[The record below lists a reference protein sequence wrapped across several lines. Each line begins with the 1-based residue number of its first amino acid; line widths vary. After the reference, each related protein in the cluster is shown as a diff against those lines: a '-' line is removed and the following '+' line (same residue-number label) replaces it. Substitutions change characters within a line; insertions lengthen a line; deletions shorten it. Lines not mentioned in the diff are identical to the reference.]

1 MSQLASSVHPC
12 PTDQHSKRHTRS
24 ILHQLGPAHQRF
36 LSLSSS
42 HLLPCRTNRDLSCPI
57 IGAASR
63 IMEQAMDGDVSLRAW
78 HHKPPPRKGHRASI
92 SHTVRCAWHQ
102 KGRSERQSWKGQEPR
117 RANPTVISSPV
128 TGSPSH
134 EWRRTAIRYLCRL
147 HHTRQVVAH
156 GGCAWRRMA

>member
-1 MSQLASSVHPC
+1 MNPLSATPC
-12 PTDQHSKRHTRS
+12 LSWRAQFTRVYSTSARTRS
-24 ILHQLGPAHQRF
+24 SALSKPVVESLGP
-36 LSLSSS
+36 LSYEQ
-42 HLLPCRTNRDLSCPI
+42 RDLSCPI
-57 IGAASR
+57 VGAASHT
-63 IMEQAMDGDVSLRAW
+63 MEHLTKETLVCGRGTTNR
-78 HHKPPPRKGHRASI
+78 HHEKGHGASI

-117 RANPTVISSPV
+117 RANPAVIWSPV

-134 EWRRTAIRYLCRL
+134 KWRRTAIRYLCRL